1 MQYSTIRNT
10 NINVS
15 RISFGTASLHH
26 LLSSKKRILLLEKAL
41 SLGITHFDTSPYYG
55 YGLSEI
61 DVGKFSKR
69 QRNEIT
75 ITTKVGLYPPNNS
88 SCNSFSIFTR
98 KTLGKLYTKISKPE
112 VDWSIEVAKQ
122 SLESS
127 LNRLNTDHVDFLFL
141 HEPNMAI
148 IQTDE
153 YMKWTEELVKHGKI
167 RHYGLAGLPDL
178 IKPWI
183 DKSHSMCQIIQT
195 RDSFSD
201 NEVFNSFLKKGY
213 EPQFTYGL
221 FSQVSKSQ
229 RINHPE
235 KILNNA
241 LDRNSSGS
249 IIISTRKLSRL
260 EELTNIFLDE
270 KH

>member
-1 MQYSTIRNT
+1 MRYSTIRNT

-15 RISFGTASLHH
+15 RLSFGTASLHH
-26 LLSSKKRILLLEKAL
+26 LLSSKKRILLLEKSL

-88 SCNSFSIFTR
+88 SYNSFSILTR
-98 KTLGKLYTKISKPE
+98 KTLGKFYSKLSKPK
-112 VDWSIEVAKQ
+112 VDWSIEVARQ

-127 LNRLNTDHVDFLFL
+127 LRRLNTDYVDFLFL

-148 IQTDE
+148 IKTE
-153 YMKWTEELVKHGKI
+153 EFMKWTEELVKHGKI

-178 IKPWI
+178 IKPWV

-201 NEVFNSFLKKGY
+201 TDLINSFLKKGCV
-213 EPQFTYGL
+213 PQFTYGL
-221 FSQVSKSQ
+221 FSEISKSK
-229 RINHPE
+229 RINHSE
-235 KILNNA
+235 KILIDA

-249 IIISTRKLSRL
+249 VIISTRKLSRL
-260 EELTNIFLDE
+260 KELTNIFR
-270 KH
+270 